1 MWTDRTVGAF
11 AASETLVGLNPSE
24 DEPPPAPS
32 IVIGLGNDIASDD
45 GVGIHV
51 ARILEDRLRERDDI
65 DVIALPW
72 AGFTLLDVLR
82 DRRRAAIVDCL
93 STGDQPPGTV
103 VRLSEQAYA
112 GSVRLNS
119 FHDISYPTVMALGR
133 QMDWDMPADV
143 AIWGIEAGHLGDF
156 GEELSP
162 AVADGA
168 QRVIHEVILFLD
180 AEDTQPDA
188 QE

>member
-1 MWTDRTVGAF
+1 MGAF
-11 AASETLVGLNPSE
+11 AASETLVGLNPGE

-93 STGDQPPGTV
+93 STGDHPAGTV
-103 VRLSEQAYA
+103 VRLNEQDYA

-133 QMDWDMPADV
+133 KMEWSMPADV

-156 GEELSP
+156 GERLSP
-162 AVADGA
+162 PVAEA
-168 QRVIHEVILFLD
+168 AERVIHEVALFLGI
-180 AEDTQPDA
+180 ETTQA
-188 QE
+188 ASTGVT